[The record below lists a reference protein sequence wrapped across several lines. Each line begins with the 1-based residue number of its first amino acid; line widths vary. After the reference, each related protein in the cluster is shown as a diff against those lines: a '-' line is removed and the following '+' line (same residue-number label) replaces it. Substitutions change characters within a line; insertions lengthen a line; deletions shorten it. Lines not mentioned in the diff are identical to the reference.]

1 MTPLYNPN
9 IITSMKN
16 KTLGDFCTLLVTFV
30 TLLVFSVSFA
40 NAEDSPSYSNDF
52 DAYDNDTVNLE
63 DGSTIFGA
71 AARILDGRLQLTR
84 DGEGL
89 GFSSFTIPAMEGT
102 SKGFTIKFD
111 YELFDSAGSN
121 DPADGFSI
129 NYGNAPAGDQGQAEE
144 GMAGRPGVTENLS
157 FEVDTWRNGD
167 AEQGVNIS
175 GLVDGTDVGQ
185 LAFTNGVILEDGSK
199 KTGTVEIR
207 WDPSKGATFIT
218 TGLTTNAS
226 FTDVDTGAFVG
237 DDSYNFII
245 SARVGGANQDFFVD
259 NLVVTPGKPAP
270 DPLPAVIAYY
280 DFEDH
285 EGNTVAD
292 KGENGLGA
300 EINRPDQI
308 TIGGSGAIKGS
319 TPATG
324 ADFQG
329 GFLNVAGVSVEGI
342 VNDVEGQNSYTLSA
356 WIKPSDLGGNK
367 FLWGQTSQGIHN
379 GIRNGGF
386 LHQAHWGAD
395 TNGATNLNSLSG
407 EWIHAAWV
415 YDGDADVGTIYLN
428 GEVDWTGQKN
438 KPNGSGNLIIGGSNG
453 GGDNYRGMVDD
464 LAVWNQA
471 LTGNQIKALAG
482 GQSPINLLPLDEDG
496 DGIID
501 QTEIAL
507 VGNTTDLGV
516 GPGSKGVSFNSDRGN
531 AEATMDADTVAGVVP
546 SKGWVSTDGGAD
558 AQGGANGSITNGFTV
573 DWSSNGTW
581 NTNNAGADGDD
592 KLMNGYIDAIGGDGA
607 AQVKISGISGAFA
620 DGYDLYVYFGSDG
633 NGRTGK
639 VALEGGATYSFNTFS
654 AQGGD
659 FPAQY
664 TETTD
669 EGDGNPNANYAV
681 FKGLTGDAQTV
692 DLIRGSSN
700 SGFHGIQI
708 VGTTTGDYDG
718 DGLTDVAELEGTT
731 SPIDADSDDDGL
743 SDGAEIAAGTNP
755 RNSDSDKDGVS
766 DGEEIALGTDPT
778 NVDSDGDGYQDGD
791 EVARGSDPALADST
805 PAFPSPIAYYDFESK
820 SSSTLDRSFNDNT
833 ATVSGNITFVD
844 GGAPDGYTPGAA
856 AKMEGG
862 HFRVPGIDI
871 NSQIRDSG
879 TGSYTM
885 TAWIKPDAI
894 DGERFIFGQT
904 NQGIHNG
911 IRNNAFLHQAHWG
924 ADTNGSTNLN
934 TLIPYR
940 SGTSSS
946 NYPGGEAPAKAIDGN
961 GSTKYLN
968 FARLNSGI
976 IVTPAAADVVKAIA
990 LSTANDAVERDPTSV
1005 AIYGTND
1012 AITSEENSLG
1022 EAENWTLIDSVSVE
1036 LPDSRNT
1043 AGTVVNFNNDTEYA
1057 SYKIVFPTVKG
1068 NGNSMQIAE
1077 IQLFNSTNFDGILPY
1092 EHMTRFHSVL
1102 APDNAVVGI
1111 HAAPKVGDPDG
1122 WIHAAFV
1129 YDGASDTGSIYL
1141 DGVLDWTGAKRPQN
1155 GGGHLIIGGRNNGE
1169 RNYTGLIDEVTVFT
1183 EALAAPEVAAL
1194 ATGGNPIVS
1203 LPDEDGDGFLD
1214 AWETKYAANLDVL
1227 GGSKD
1232 ASLLT
1237 YLNFDNQA
1245 NDQSGNGLNGTLSGP
1260 AAFSADAEGFSGAA
1274 GDYAINLGGVNDRSA
1289 VLIENATLDSA
1300 LENNTMAV
1308 SFWQNTTQIGNT
1320 SSFWIHSPSAGSND
1334 RGFQGHVPWS
1344 NGTIYFDQSGCC
1356 NGNQRLTVG
1365 GKVVVDKW
1373 QHFVFQRDADG
1384 NQQIWVDGEKAAENG
1399 GTAEALEAFT
1409 KITIG
1414 AEGNSLNNSFAG
1426 RIDEFAVWNRM
1437 LTAEEITTLQSSA
1450 TTEILNLSPSD
1461 ADGDGLTDAE
1471 EYALQSTDPTKADSD
1486 NDGLSDTEE
1495 IALGTQPLNADSDGD
1510 GLLDGDEGVSS
1521 KSYSQNFEGF
1531 DDGTTDL
1538 GDGSVIFGAAASVK
1552 NNSLELT
1559 RDGEGLGFSSFSVPG
1574 LKGSANGW
1582 TATFT
1587 YGLFDSEGAND
1598 PADGFSVNYGNA
1610 PLGDQ
1615 GAAEEG
1621 MAGRPGVTENIS
1633 FEVDTWR
1640 NGDAEQ
1646 GVNISGLAGGGDVG
1660 QLAFT
1665 NGVILEDGS
1674 TKFGEMTMSWN
1685 PTDGASFTSS
1695 GLTTNADFSNVA
1707 TGDFV
1712 ASDDHTF
1719 NITARVGGANQ
1730 TLIIDNVVITTVPSG
1745 IGLDP
1750 LNPDFDG
1757 DGYLDGDEVKTGSD
1771 PKDANSTPPN
1781 LLAYY
1786 NFERSSGNSVADQG
1800 AWGNNA
1806 SVGRPDQTT
1815 LGVAGGAPNGPS
1827 PATAADLQD
1836 GLLRVPGVDLS
1847 SVISGEGS
1855 YTFSAWIKPSNLDG
1869 DKFLFGQTR
1878 EGIHNGI
1885 RNGGF
1890 LHQAHWGADTNGATN
1905 LKDYDASAND
1915 GWIHA
1920 AWVYD
1925 GSTDTGKIY
1934 LDGVEDYSGEKRAPN
1949 GSGTLIIGGR
1959 NGGGNGYAGLIDEV
1973 AVWDIAAP
1981 AEYIAKLAA
1990 GQSPLDDDG
1999 DGLPDSWAAG
2009 FGITDPDADA
2019 DGDGVANSDE
2029 FLVGT
2034 NPTEADTDGDGL
2046 NDGDEIAGGFD
2057 PTDDRSLPLPAAIA
2071 YYNFEGDSDSFVV
2084 DRTFNGNNATVGKP
2098 AQTTLGVEG
2107 GAPAGP
2113 SPGKAA
2119 NLQDGLLRTPID
2131 ATPIIEG
2138 DGSYTFTAWIKP
2150 SDLGGDKF
2158 LFGQTSQGI
2167 HNGIRNGGFL
2177 HQAHWG
2183 ADTNGATN
2191 LNGYLA
2197 DDEDGWVHAA
2207 WTYDAATDTG
2217 KIYLDGKLDWQGEKR
2232 PPQGSGSIIIG
2243 GRNGGEAGYRGL
2255 VDEIGIWDVALQ
2267 AGNIANIAAGQAPAE
2282 VVDADNDGLPDA
2294 WENLYAGNL
2303 TDLGGAVGE
2312 SYGTSYNNA
2321 LTAENSGISADNT
2334 YTHAISGGGAE
2345 AVNGVDFELLNNAT
2359 TPTNFAWDV
2368 SSVKNQINDNN
2379 GGWNAGA
2386 SGVTDAGLLGLLGSF
2401 TFNNDGAVGSN
2412 QTFTLS
2418 GLTAG
2423 QDYKFTLFSRK
2434 WAEDTQRQ
2442 QDIDFTANGETSSIK
2457 ISEDHPELEPINA
2470 ATRDTAYAISHV
2482 YTAGDDGTLKVKFTV
2497 ADDDVQGA
2505 PGSYHMYGL
2514 TNHEVTAG
2522 EADFDGDGL
2531 SDAAEFAAL
2540 SSDPTKADSDGDGL
2554 SDGQEIEL
2562 GTQPQVADSDGDGLS
2577 DGQEVSSYK
2586 IADSIED
2593 FTTDGTQGTNGWI
2606 SGYRNY
2612 TADGGGDDYDSANDF
2627 IAFDEDSEWRGDGWR
2642 IAPSGAPWTLVR
2654 AETGHP
2660 NGTNSAP
2667 NEEQWAIRRW
2677 TSDRD
2682 ATLTVEWKLRE
2693 QNPNGTGVGGSL
2705 HLNGTLVDSGATDTP
2720 EGFTKTKVIDVSAN
2734 DTIDLA
2740 LTPVGPGGD
2749 RSDGS
2754 DGSFFSMT
2762 ISTISTGTDPLLA
2775 DSDGDGYDDGDE
2787 IQAGSDPSDSN
2798 SLPPSLLAYFDFE
2811 GAEGDTVVDRGSW
2824 GNDATVGKPDQT
2836 TLGVEGGAPNGPSP
2850 ATAAEFQDGLLRT
2863 PIDVTPIIQG
2873 EGSYTFSAWIKPT
2886 DLGGDKFLFGQTSQG
2901 IHNGI
2906 RNGGFLHQA
2915 HWGADTNGATN
2926 LNDYDASANDGWVHA
2941 AFVYDGSADLG
2952 QIYLDG
2958 VLDWEGEK
2966 RAPQGSGTLII
2977 GGRNGG
2983 EAGFRGLVD
2992 EVAVWDTA
3000 KSADDIAFLAA
3011 GGSPLID
3018 LGADA
3023 DGDGLTTAE
3032 EIEAGTDAD
3041 NADTDGDGVND
3052 GDEIASGSNPLNANS
3067 KPGYYAQNFDGFE
3080 DGTTDLGDGSVIAG
3094 QAARVLGERLQLT
3107 RDGEGLGFSSFSV
3120 PGLAGTNKGFTV
3132 TFDYEMFDS
3141 EGANDP
3147 ADGLSF
3153 NYGNAALG
3161 ELGSAEEGMSGKATE
3176 NLSFEVDTW
3185 RNGDPEQGV
3194 NISGVINGEDAGQLA
3209 FTNGIILED
3218 GSRKTGSM
3226 EVRWDPTNGASFTTT
3241 GLTTNADFTDVDTGA
3256 FIGDDEFTFNFSA
3269 RVGGAN
3275 QDIFIDNLVIVA
3287 GYPDSTDDDND
3298 GIPDGYELALVDN
3311 LTDLGGEFAEGKS
3324 LGVSFNSDRGNAEA
3338 TMSADT
3344 VAGVVPSKG
3353 WVSTDGGA
3361 DAQGGANGSIT
3372 NGVTVD
3378 WSSNGTWNTNNGG
3391 SNGDNQLMNGYI
3403 DAINAGGAAQVKIS
3417 GINAEFADGYDLY
3430 VYFGSDGNG
3439 RTGKVA
3445 LEGGATYSFNT
3456 FSAQGGD
3463 FPAQYTQTTDE
3474 GDGNPNANYAVFEG
3488 LSGDAQTVD
3497 LIRGSANSGF
3507 HGVQIVSAAT
3517 GDYDGDGLSDLAEYN
3532 GGTSLII
3539 ADIDEDGLNDGA
3551 EIAAGTNPN
3560 NADSDADGVADGAEI
3575 TAGTDPLDAD
3585 SDDDGYTDGDEI
3597 AKGSDPTDG
3606 SSIPGL
3612 PTPIAY
3618 FDFEGKSSAAVD
3630 RSYNDNTAT
3639 VSGNITFVDGGA
3651 PEGSTPGAAAS
3662 LNGGHFRVPGIDMNS
3677 QIRDSGDGS
3686 YTMTAWIKP
3695 SAIDGERFIFGQT
3708 NQGIHNGIRNNSFLH
3723 QAHWGADTNGTT
3735 NLNTL
3740 GLLPLTSASNYPGG
3754 ESPANAIDGNDGS
3767 KYLNFARTN
3776 TGIIVTPQ
3784 AASTVASISLGTAND
3799 AAERDPA
3806 SFILY
3811 GTNEAIASADNSMG
3825 LDEEWTEIASGDIS
3839 LPDERN
3845 TPGTV
3850 VNIENATEYTS
3861 YKLIFPTVKG
3871 NGNSMQIAEIQF
3883 HTAADAGGD
3892 AILAAGDAVLGIH
3905 TPAPSPDADE
3915 DGWIHAAF
3923 VYDGGTD
3930 TGRIYLNGVLD
3941 WEGQKN
3947 APNGGGHLIIGARN
3961 NGEAQYRGLID
3972 EVAIWDEAL
3981 ATTEVAELAAG
3992 GSPISSLPDEDGDG
4006 FADVWENK
4014 YAGNLTDFGA
4024 GVYSQKF
4031 TAPDGSTDLGDGSV
4045 FFGQAASVQDNA
4057 LRLTIDGQGLGFSSF
4072 SVPAIAGSSA
4082 GWTASFDYELFD
4094 SVGANDP
4101 ADGFSFN
4108 YGNAPLGDQ
4117 GQAEEGMAGRPDVT
4131 ENISFEVDTWRNGDA
4146 EQGVNISGVAGGAD
4160 LGQLA
4165 FNNGIILEDGSSKS
4179 GTMNMGW
4186 NPETGA
4192 SFETTGLTTNAD
4204 FADVETG
4211 AFVASDDHTFII
4223 SARVGGAN
4231 QTLIIDNLVVRAG
4244 APDFDNDGLSDLAE
4258 YNSGASDPTN
4268 ADSDNDGLTDGEE
4281 VAAGTQPLIADT
4293 DGDGI
4298 NDGAEGTAGTDPL
4311 DSDSDDDGYSDGAEV
4326 AAGSD
4331 PTDSSSTPPSLL
4343 AYFDFEAPASA
4354 SITSIEEEGI
4364 GGDEPAIIA
4373 NDFNEDSLTF
4383 SDRTHQHNGAA
4394 FNADGNL
4401 AVNGETIVGLPD
4413 YLVGGDYIRFANNA
4427 RDNNPYTATVTADKA
4442 TSWYLLVD
4450 NRLDGEAG
4458 NTSSS
4463 NATDPVL
4470 SGTLQWI
4477 IDDGWQR
4484 VNTGISPNGQAD
4496 YTAVDE
4502 GGDSEGAGQG
4512 LNQFYSVY
4520 TLNSEKVSVLIGG
4533 QGIGG
4538 SNMLSLVAKT
4548 QSSATVV
4555 ADKGAWGNDATVVRP
4570 EQTVVGIEGGAP
4582 NGPSPGTAADFQ
4594 GGYLNVPGVDM
4605 SKVIGGEGSYT
4616 LAAWIKPSDLGG
4628 NKFLFGQTSQGI
4640 HNGIRNGGFLHQ
4652 AHWGADTN
4660 GATNLNDY
4668 DASANDGWVHA
4679 AFVYDGS
4686 ADLGQIYL
4694 DGVLDWEGEKR
4705 APNGSGNLIVG
4716 GSNGGGDN
4724 FRGLVDEIAVWDI
4737 PASADIIAALAG
4749 GASPLEVG
4757 GPSAETQ
4764 FLVTAFSYNVG
4775 AGDLDISWNST
4786 AGKSY
4791 GLEYSVDLATWVDL
4805 DVTVEADAD
4814 TANFQLPG
4822 DQNPLFGQPNVYLR
4836 VYEK

>member
-1 MTPLYNPN
+1 MLTEPA
-9 IITSMKN
+9 
-16 KTLGDFCTLLVTFV
+16 TLG
-30 TLLVFSVSFA
+30 
-40 NAEDSPSYSNDF
+40 
-52 DAYDNDTVNLE
+52 
-63 DGSTIFGA
+63 
-71 AARILDGRLQLTR
+71 
-84 DGEGL
+84 
-89 GFSSFTIPAMEGT
+89 
-102 SKGFTIKFD
+102 
-111 YELFDSAGSN
+111 
-121 DPADGFSI
+121 
-129 NYGNAPAGDQGQAEE
+129 
-144 GMAGRPGVTENLS
+144 
-157 FEVDTWRNGD
+157 
-167 AEQGVNIS
+167 
-175 GLVDGTDVGQ
+175 
-185 LAFTNGVILEDGSK
+185 
-199 KTGTVEIR
+199 
-207 WDPSKGATFIT
+207 
-218 TGLTTNAS
+218 
-226 FTDVDTGAFVG
+226 
-237 DDSYNFII
+237 
-245 SARVGGANQDFFVD
+245 
-259 NLVVTPGKPAP
+259 
-270 DPLPAVIAYY
+270 
-280 DFEDH
+280 
-285 EGNTVAD
+285 
-292 KGENGLGA
+292 
-300 EINRPDQI
+300 
-308 TIGGSGAIKGS
+308 
-319 TPATG
+319 
-324 ADFQG
+324 
-329 GFLNVAGVSVEGI
+329 
-342 VNDVEGQNSYTLSA
+342 
-356 WIKPSDLGGNK
+356 
-367 FLWGQTSQGIHN
+367 
-379 GIRNGGF
+379 
-386 LHQAHWGAD
+386 
-395 TNGATNLNSLSG
+395 
-407 EWIHAAWV
+407 
-415 YDGDADVGTIYLN
+415 
-428 GEVDWTGQKN
+428 
-438 KPNGSGNLIIGGSNG
+438 
-453 GGDNYRGMVDD
+453 
-464 LAVWNQA
+464 
-471 LTGNQIKALAG
+471 
-482 GQSPINLLPLDEDG
+482 
-496 DGIID
+496 
-501 QTEIAL
+501 
-507 VGNTTDLGV
+507 
-516 GPGSKGVSFNSDRGN
+516 
-531 AEATMDADTVAGVVP
+531 
-546 SKGWVSTDGGAD
+546 
-558 AQGGANGSITNGFTV
+558 
-573 DWSSNGTW
+573 
-581 NTNNAGADGDD
+581 
-592 KLMNGYIDAIGGDGA
+592 
-607 AQVKISGISGAFA
+607 
-620 DGYDLYVYFGSDG
+620 
-633 NGRTGK
+633 
-639 VALEGGATYSFNTFS
+639 
-654 AQGGD
+654 
-659 FPAQY
+659 
-664 TETTD
+664 
-669 EGDGNPNANYAV
+669 
-681 FKGLTGDAQTV
+681 
-692 DLIRGSSN
+692 
-700 SGFHGIQI
+700 
-708 VGTTTGDYDG
+708 
-718 DGLTDVAELEGTT
+718 
-731 SPIDADSDDDGL
+731 
-743 SDGAEIAAGTNP
+743 
-755 RNSDSDKDGVS
+755 
-766 DGEEIALGTDPT
+766 
-778 NVDSDGDGYQDGD
+778 
-791 EVARGSDPALADST
+791 
-805 PAFPSPIAYYDFESK
+805 
-820 SSSTLDRSFNDNT
+820 
-833 ATVSGNITFVD
+833 
-844 GGAPDGYTPGAA
+844 
-856 AKMEGG
+856 
-862 HFRVPGIDI
+862 
-871 NSQIRDSG
+871 
-879 TGSYTM
+879 
-885 TAWIKPDAI
+885 
-894 DGERFIFGQT
+894 
-904 NQGIHNG
+904 
-911 IRNNAFLHQAHWG
+911 
-924 ADTNGSTNLN
+924 
-934 TLIPYR
+934 
-940 SGTSSS
+940 
-946 NYPGGEAPAKAIDGN
+946 
-961 GSTKYLN
+961 
-968 FARLNSGI
+968 
-976 IVTPAAADVVKAIA
+976 
-990 LSTANDAVERDPTSV
+990 
-1005 AIYGTND
+1005 
-1012 AITSEENSLG
+1012 
-1022 EAENWTLIDSVSVE
+1022 
-1036 LPDSRNT
+1036 
-1043 AGTVVNFNNDTEYA
+1043 
-1057 SYKIVFPTVKG
+1057 
-1068 NGNSMQIAE
+1068 
-1077 IQLFNSTNFDGILPY
+1077 
-1092 EHMTRFHSVL
+1092 
-1102 APDNAVVGI
+1102 
-1111 HAAPKVGDPDG
+1111 
-1122 WIHAAFV
+1122 
-1129 YDGASDTGSIYL
+1129 
-1141 DGVLDWTGAKRPQN
+1141 
-1155 GGGHLIIGGRNNGE
+1155 
-1169 RNYTGLIDEVTVFT
+1169 
-1183 EALAAPEVAAL
+1183 
-1194 ATGGNPIVS
+1194 
-1203 LPDEDGDGFLD
+1203 
-1214 AWETKYAANLDVL
+1214 
-1227 GGSKD
+1227 
-1232 ASLLT
+1232 
-1237 YLNFDNQA
+1237 
-1245 NDQSGNGLNGTLSGP
+1245 
-1260 AAFSADAEGFSGAA
+1260 
-1274 GDYAINLGGVNDRSA
+1274 
-1289 VLIENATLDSA
+1289 
-1300 LENNTMAV
+1300 
-1308 SFWQNTTQIGNT
+1308 
-1320 SSFWIHSPSAGSND
+1320 
-1334 RGFQGHVPWS
+1334 
-1344 NGTIYFDQSGCC
+1344 
-1356 NGNQRLTVG
+1356 
-1365 GKVVVDKW
+1365 
-1373 QHFVFQRDADG
+1373 
-1384 NQQIWVDGEKAAENG
+1384 DGEKAAENG

-1414 AEGNSLNNSFAG
+1414 AEGNNPNNSFAG

-1495 IALGTQPLNADSDGD
+1495 LALGTQPLNADSDGD

-1521 KSYSQNFEGF
+1521 NSYSQNFEGF

-1615 GAAEEG
+1615 GQAEEG

-1665 NGVILEDGS
+1665 NGIILEDGS

-1685 PTDGASFTSS
+1685 PTDGASFTTT

-1719 NITARVGGANQ
+1719 NISARVGGANQ

-1745 IGLDP
+1745 YGLDP

-1757 DGYLDGDEVKTGSD
+1757 DGYLDGDEIKTGSD

-1973 AVWDIAAP
+1973 AVWNIAAP

-2071 YYNFEGDSDSFVV
+2071 YYNFEGDSDSVV
-2084 DRTFNGNNATVGKP
+2084 IDRTFNGNNATVGKP

-2267 AGNIANIAAGQAPAE
+2267 AGNIANIAAGQAPAAA
-2282 VVDADNDGLPDA
+2282 VDADNDGLPDA

-2434 WAEDTQRQ
+2434 WADDTQRQ

-2540 SSDPTKADSDGDGL
+2540 ASDPTKADSDNDGL
-2554 SDGQEIEL
+2554 SDGQEFEL

-2627 IAFDEDSEWRGDGWR
+2627 IAFDKDSDWRGDFWR
-2642 IAPSGAPWTLVR
+2642 LAPSGAPWTLVR
-2654 AETGHP
+2654 SEAGHP

-2705 HLNGTLVDSGATDTP
+2705 HVNGTLVDSGATDTP
-2720 EGFTKTKVIDVSAN
+2720 EGFTKTKVVDVSVN

-2740 LTPVGPGGD
+2740 LTPVGPNGD

-2798 SLPPSLLAYFDFE
+2798 SVPPSLLAYFDFE
-2811 GAEGDTVVDRGSW
+2811 GAEGDTVVDRGAW

-2958 VLDWEGEK
+2958 VLDWEGAK

-2992 EVAVWDTA
+2992 EVAVWDVA

-3080 DGTTDLGDGSVIAG
+3080 DGTTELGDGSVIAG
-3094 QAARVLGERLQLT
+3094 AAARVLGERLQLT

-3120 PGLAGTNKGFTV
+3120 PGLAGSNKGFTV

-3226 EVRWDPTNGASFTTT
+3226 EVRWDPANGASFTTT

-3275 QDIFIDNLVIVA
+3275 QDLFIDLVIV
-3287 GYPDSTDDDND
+3287 
-3298 GIPDGYELALVDN
+3298 
-3311 LTDLGGEFAEGKS
+3311 
-3324 LGVSFNSDRGNAEA
+3324 
-3338 TMSADT
+3338 
-3344 VAGVVPSKG
+3344 
-3353 WVSTDGGA
+3353 
-3361 DAQGGANGSIT
+3361 
-3372 NGVTVD
+3372 
-3378 WSSNGTWNTNNGG
+3378 
-3391 SNGDNQLMNGYI
+3391 
-3403 DAINAGGAAQVKIS
+3403 
-3417 GINAEFADGYDLY
+3417 
-3430 VYFGSDGNG
+3430 
-3439 RTGKVA
+3439 
-3445 LEGGATYSFNT
+3445 
-3456 FSAQGGD
+3456 
-3463 FPAQYTQTTDE
+3463 
-3474 GDGNPNANYAVFEG
+3474 
-3488 LSGDAQTVD
+3488 
-3497 LIRGSANSGF
+3497 
-3507 HGVQIVSAAT
+3507 H
-3517 GDYDGDGLSDLAEYN
+3517 
-3532 GGTSLII
+3532 
-3539 ADIDEDGLNDGA
+3539 
-3551 EIAAGTNPN
+3551 
-3560 NADSDADGVADGAEI
+3560 
-3575 TAGTDPLDAD
+3575 
-3585 SDDDGYTDGDEI
+3585 
-3597 AKGSDPTDG
+3597 
-3606 SSIPGL
+3606 
-3612 PTPIAY
+3612 
-3618 FDFEGKSSAAVD
+3618 
-3630 RSYNDNTAT
+3630 
-3639 VSGNITFVDGGA
+3639 
-3651 PEGSTPGAAAS
+3651 
-3662 LNGGHFRVPGIDMNS
+3662 
-3677 QIRDSGDGS
+3677 
-3686 YTMTAWIKP
+3686 
-3695 SAIDGERFIFGQT
+3695 
-3708 NQGIHNGIRNNSFLH
+3708 
-3723 QAHWGADTNGTT
+3723 
-3735 NLNTL
+3735 
-3740 GLLPLTSASNYPGG
+3740 
-3754 ESPANAIDGNDGS
+3754 
-3767 KYLNFARTN
+3767 
-3776 TGIIVTPQ
+3776 
-3784 AASTVASISLGTAND
+3784 
-3799 AAERDPA
+3799 
-3806 SFILY
+3806 
-3811 GTNEAIASADNSMG
+3811 
-3825 LDEEWTEIASGDIS
+3825 
-3839 LPDERN
+3839 
-3845 TPGTV
+3845 
-3850 VNIENATEYTS
+3850 
-3861 YKLIFPTVKG
+3861 
-3871 NGNSMQIAEIQF
+3871 
-3883 HTAADAGGD
+3883 
-3892 AILAAGDAVLGIH
+3892 
-3905 TPAPSPDADE
+3905 
-3915 DGWIHAAF
+3915 
-3923 VYDGGTD
+3923 
-3930 TGRIYLNGVLD
+3930 
-3941 WEGQKN
+3941 
-3947 APNGGGHLIIGARN
+3947 
-3961 NGEAQYRGLID
+3961 
-3972 EVAIWDEAL
+3972 
-3981 ATTEVAELAAG
+3981 
-3992 GSPISSLPDEDGDG
+3992 
-4006 FADVWENK
+4006 
-4014 YAGNLTDFGA
+4014 
-4024 GVYSQKF
+4024 
-4031 TAPDGSTDLGDGSV
+4031 
-4045 FFGQAASVQDNA
+4045 
-4057 LRLTIDGQGLGFSSF
+4057 
-4072 SVPAIAGSSA
+4072 
-4082 GWTASFDYELFD
+4082 
-4094 SVGANDP
+4094 
-4101 ADGFSFN
+4101 
-4108 YGNAPLGDQ
+4108 
-4117 GQAEEGMAGRPDVT
+4117 
-4131 ENISFEVDTWRNGDA
+4131 
-4146 EQGVNISGVAGGAD
+4146 
-4160 LGQLA
+4160 
-4165 FNNGIILEDGSSKS
+4165 
-4179 GTMNMGW
+4179 
-4186 NPETGA
+4186 
-4192 SFETTGLTTNAD
+4192 
-4204 FADVETG
+4204 
-4211 AFVASDDHTFII
+4211 
-4223 SARVGGAN
+4223 
-4231 QTLIIDNLVVRAG
+4231 
-4244 APDFDNDGLSDLAE
+4244 
-4258 YNSGASDPTN
+4258 
-4268 ADSDNDGLTDGEE
+4268 
-4281 VAAGTQPLIADT
+4281 
-4293 DGDGI
+4293 
-4298 NDGAEGTAGTDPL
+4298 
-4311 DSDSDDDGYSDGAEV
+4311 
-4326 AAGSD
+4326 
-4331 PTDSSSTPPSLL
+4331 
-4343 AYFDFEAPASA
+4343 
-4354 SITSIEEEGI
+4354 
-4364 GGDEPAIIA
+4364 
-4373 NDFNEDSLTF
+4373 
-4383 SDRTHQHNGAA
+4383 
-4394 FNADGNL
+4394 
-4401 AVNGETIVGLPD
+4401 
-4413 YLVGGDYIRFANNA
+4413 
-4427 RDNNPYTATVTADKA
+4427 
-4442 TSWYLLVD
+4442 
-4450 NRLDGEAG
+4450 
-4458 NTSSS
+4458 
-4463 NATDPVL
+4463 
-4470 SGTLQWI
+4470 
-4477 IDDGWQR
+4477 
-4484 VNTGISPNGQAD
+4484 
-4496 YTAVDE
+4496 
-4502 GGDSEGAGQG
+4502 
-4512 LNQFYSVY
+4512 
-4520 TLNSEKVSVLIGG
+4520 
-4533 QGIGG
+4533 
-4538 SNMLSLVAKT
+4538 
-4548 QSSATVV
+4548 
-4555 ADKGAWGNDATVVRP
+4555 
-4570 EQTVVGIEGGAP
+4570 
-4582 NGPSPGTAADFQ
+4582 
-4594 GGYLNVPGVDM
+4594 
-4605 SKVIGGEGSYT
+4605 
-4616 LAAWIKPSDLGG
+4616 
-4628 NKFLFGQTSQGI
+4628 
-4640 HNGIRNGGFLHQ
+4640 
-4652 AHWGADTN
+4652 
-4660 GATNLNDY
+4660 
-4668 DASANDGWVHA
+4668 
-4679 AFVYDGS
+4679 
-4686 ADLGQIYL
+4686 
-4694 DGVLDWEGEKR
+4694 
-4705 APNGSGNLIVG
+4705 
-4716 GSNGGGDN
+4716 
-4724 FRGLVDEIAVWDI
+4724 
-4737 PASADIIAALAG
+4737 
-4749 GASPLEVG
+4749 
-4757 GPSAETQ
+4757 
-4764 FLVTAFSYNVG
+4764 
-4775 AGDLDISWNST
+4775 
-4786 AGKSY
+4786 
-4791 GLEYSVDLATWVDL
+4791 
-4805 DVTVEADAD
+4805 
-4814 TANFQLPG
+4814 
-4822 DQNPLFGQPNVYLR
+4822 
-4836 VYEK
+4836 

>member
-218 TGLTTNAS
+218 TGLTTNAN

-507 VGNTTDLGV
+507 VGNTTDLGA

-1495 IALGTQPLNADSDGD
+1495 LALGTQPLNADSDGD

-1665 NGVILEDGS
+1665 NGIILEDGS